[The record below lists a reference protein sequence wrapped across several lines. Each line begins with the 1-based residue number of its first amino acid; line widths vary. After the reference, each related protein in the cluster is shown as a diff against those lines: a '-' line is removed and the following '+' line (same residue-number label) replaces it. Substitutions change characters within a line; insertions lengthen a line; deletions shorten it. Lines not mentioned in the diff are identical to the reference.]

1 MPKWIKLT
9 KDYITRVDDEDFTE
23 LSKHHWHIC
32 EAAHNIYACRD
43 YKNHG
48 SRHRVYMHRA
58 ISNCPPGFQV
68 HHRDSDTLNNAR
80 ANLEI
85 CSQAQNLKHR
95 KWRKKS

>member
-1 MPKWIKLT
+1 MPKWIFLT
-9 KDYITRVDDEDFTE
+9 QNYRALVDDEDFNE
-23 LSKHHWHIC
+23 ICKHHWHVC
-32 EAAHNIYACRD
+32 KAAYDIYAGRD
-43 YKNHG
+43 YKVRGN
-48 SRHRVYMHRA
+48 RHRVYMHRA